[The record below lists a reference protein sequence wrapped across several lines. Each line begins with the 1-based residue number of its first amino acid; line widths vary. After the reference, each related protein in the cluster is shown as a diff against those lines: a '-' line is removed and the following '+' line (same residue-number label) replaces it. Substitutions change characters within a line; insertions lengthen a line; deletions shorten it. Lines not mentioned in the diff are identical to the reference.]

1 MNRFGNDGCWW
12 RRWMSTHLGCIA
24 ALMMVLGVACPCFA
38 QSTRLLPD
46 RVELT
51 HADSSQ
57 QLLVQ
62 QVSGDGKLMGQVEG
76 PVTWRSLNESVCRVR
91 NGLVEAVGD
100 GQTEVVAGST
110 QPGGQ
115 EVESRVSVIVRRAD
129 ASPVPEFGNQIE
141 AIFSRHGCN
150 MGACHGALAG
160 KGGFR
165 LSLRGYDPAA
175 DYHQIT
181 RADHGRRID
190 WAEPSLSLLLAK
202 ASGAVPH
209 QGGLRLPPDSRDY
222 QRLAQ
227 WIAAGAPPSAREEP
241 KVEALEVWPPSF
253 EGLPSTEQSLV
264 VRARYSDGR
273 MEDVTHWAK
282 FSATDEAVAK
292 VDPHGRVAIV
302 GPGVGSVVVWFAS
315 RIVLAEVMVPYAN
328 KPPESLLAEFPITNP
343 IDQAVMEQWRAL
355 NLAPSPRC
363 SDEQFLRRA
372 YLDTIGRIPEPQEV
386 VAFLEDPGADKRS
399 KLIEQLLERPEFVD
413 YWSYLWSDLLM
424 LNGNLLRPEP
434 IQAYYGWIRKHVAAN
449 TPWDSMVRE
458 ILTAQGESVTQG
470 ATNFYAL
477 HQDPESMTENA
488 CQAFL
493 GLSIGCAKCHNHPL
507 EKWTNDQYY
516 GMANLFA
523 RVRAKGWGGDGRD
536 GDGKRTVVVLEQGDV
551 IQPSK
556 GKPQPPAPLDAPP
569 IDPDSP
575 ADRRVALADWMVS
588 QENPYFTKAIVNRVW
603 ANFFG
608 IGIIQPVDDLRASNP
623 PSNPKLIAALEQ
635 HLIDHRYDLKSL
647 MRLILESETYQRA
660 SEATVY
666 NEQDRKQFT
675 RYYPRRLMAEVLLD
689 AICQVTGVPQEFK
702 EIEFSGADRKPTDA
716 YPKGTRAI
724 QLHDS
729 AVRSTFLKTFG
740 RHQRRITCDCERS
753 NEPSVIQVLHLNN
766 GETLNEKLGQ
776 TGSVVDLALAEL
788 AGNPEGMVRK
798 AFLQTLSRQPT
809 EAELRE
815 LVSELTQVPQE
826 EQRQA
831 VEDFYW
837 SLMSSREFLY
847 HR

>member
-1 MNRFGNDGCWW
+1 
-12 RRWMSTHLGCIA
+12 
-24 ALMMVLGVACPCFA
+24 
-38 QSTRLLPD
+38 
-46 RVELT
+46 
-51 HADSSQ
+51 
-57 QLLVQ
+57 
-62 QVSGDGKLMGQVEG
+62 
-76 PVTWRSLNESVCRVR
+76 
-91 NGLVEAVGD
+91 
-100 GQTEVVAGST
+100 
-110 QPGGQ
+110 
-115 EVESRVSVIVRRAD
+115 
-129 ASPVPEFGNQIE
+129 
-141 AIFSRHGCN
+141 
-150 MGACHGALAG
+150 
-160 KGGFR
+160 
-165 LSLRGYDPAA
+165 
-175 DYHQIT
+175 
-181 RADHGRRID
+181 
-190 WAEPSLSLLLAK
+190 
-202 ASGAVPH
+202 
-209 QGGLRLPPDSRDY
+209 
-222 QRLAQ
+222 
-227 WIAAGAPPSAREEP
+227 
-241 KVEALEVWPPSF
+241 
-253 EGLPSTEQSLV
+253 
-264 VRARYSDGR
+264 
-273 MEDVTHWAK
+273 
-282 FSATDEAVAK
+282 
-292 VDPHGRVAIV
+292 
-302 GPGVGSVVVWFAS
+302 
-315 RIVLAEVMVPYAN
+315 
-328 KPPESLLAEFPITNP
+328 
-343 IDQAVMEQWRAL
+343 
-355 NLAPSPRC
+355 
-363 SDEQFLRRA
+363 
-372 YLDTIGRIPEPQEV
+372 
-386 VAFLEDPGADKRS
+386 
-399 KLIEQLLERPEFVD
+399 
-413 YWSYLWSDLLM
+413 
-424 LNGNLLRPEP
+424 
-434 IQAYYGWIRKHVAAN
+434 
-449 TPWDSMVRE
+449 MVRE

-623 PSNPKLIAALEQ
+623 PSNPKLIAALEK

-660 SEATVY
+660 SEATAY

-753 NEPSVIQVLHLNN
+753 NEPSVIQVLHLSN
-766 GETLNEKLGQ
+766 GETLNEKLSQ
-776 TGSVVDLALAEL
+776 TGSVVDQAVAEL
-788 AGNPEGMVRK
+788 AESHENMVRK

-809 EAELRE
+809 GQELRE
-815 LVSELTQVPQE
+815 LVGELQRVPQE
-826 EQRQA
+826 ELRQA